1 MIIGSNLKQLL
12 NGKTVLINNISRSIQ
27 FYYGDQNEYLRWIA
41 DKNNAGLQ
49 KYPLIWYV
57 LADYKDLDK
66 SYEVVSN
73 LIIATDTKLE
83 WFNETRNVNT
93 FKAILEP
100 TYEVLKDFLK
110 TNQNID
116 LLSDLVLTSYP
127 HYSVDTND
135 LRTSANDF
143 TRTSQKG
150 TLNLGTDLIDAISL
164 KVKFR
169 IKKDLCLI

>member
-12 NGKTVLINNISRSIQ
+12 SGKNVLINNVSRPIQ

-57 LADYKDLDK
+57 LSEYKDLDK
-66 SYEVVSN
+66 SYEVFSSF
-73 LIIATDTKLE
+73 IIATDTKIE

-93 FKAILEP
+93 FKAILDP

-110 TNQNID
+110 TNQHID
-116 LLSDLVLTSYP
+116 LLSELVLTSHP
-127 HYSVDTND
+127 HYSVDTD
-135 LRTSANDF
+135 DIRTSANNF
-143 TRTSQKG
+143 TRTTKKG

-164 KVKFR
+164 KIKFR